1 MKPATASR
9 VPDGDNVLRKLD
21 QEEGAVRAAT
31 ARASTSTN
39 VRGVISMLAAVAAF
53 AMMDVSIKRL
63 VESYPPIQ
71 VTFLRGIASLPL
83 LFAAIGL
90 FAHWRDLLPRRWT
103 LHVVRGLIGVLVL
116 WLFVYAVER
125 LSLSDAYAIFMS
137 APLLITA
144 LSVPML
150 REQVGWRRWLAV
162 SIGLIGVLIILN
174 PSGSAWI
181 SIGGLA
187 ALCAAAGY
195 AINAI
200 TIRIL
205 SHSDTAAATII
216 WPLMILTAISGA
228 LALPVWTPL
237 RVEHGWWIALMGVS
251 GALGQHFM
259 TYAFRCSAPATLAP
273 LEYTALAWA
282 MLFDYMLW
290 ATSPN
295 LRMLCGAT
303 IIVASGLYV
312 FHRERRG

>member
-1 MKPATASR
+1 M
-9 VPDGDNVLRKLD
+9 LRKLD
-21 QEEGAVRAAT
+21 PDDGAVRAAT
-31 ARASTSTN
+31 TRTDASSN
-39 VRGVISMLAAVAAF
+39 VLGVVSMLAAVATF

-83 LFAAIGL
+83 LFLATGV
-90 FAHWRDLLPRRWT
+90 FARWGDLLPRRWT
-103 LHVVRGLIGVLVL
+103 LHLVRGLIGVLVL

-150 REQVGWRRWLAV
+150 RERVGWRRWSAV

-174 PSGSAWI
+174 PSGSEWI

-216 WPLMILTAISGA
+216 WPLIILTAISGA
-228 LALPVWTPL
+228 LAAPAWTPL
-237 RVEHGWWIALMGVS
+237 RAEHGWWIALMGVS
-251 GALGQHFM
+251 GALAQHFM

-282 MLFDYMLW
+282 MLFDYVLW

-312 FHRERRG
+312 FHRERHS